1 MEPLL
6 QISHLT
12 KNFSDGKEDEYKAV
26 DDVSFELFPGEKLAI
41 IGESGS
47 GKTTVVNMITRLLDS
62 TDGKILLDGEDIT
75 HYKRNKMKNIYRK
88 MQMVFQTPTESFDP
102 RCRLGDAVAESLRNA
117 GIPKKEA
124 MEIVKELFKQCGLPE
139 NFMKRYPHEVSGG
152 QCQRAAIAR
161 AIAIKPRLLIL
172 DEATSALDVTVQA
185 EILQLLDNLQEE
197 RQMSYLF
204 ICHDIALVQNFCDRV
219 LVMYQGEIV
228 EEGAVKKVLRNP
240 EHPYTKLLLSSGAAF
255 MPDPYF
261 YNRLK

>member
-1 MEPLL
+1 MEPILRV
-6 QISHLT
+6 QNLT
-12 KNFSDGKEDEYKAV
+12 KTFTRSGQSNLTAV
-26 DDVSFELFPGEKLAI
+26 NGISFDLLPGECLGI

-47 GKTTVVNMITRLLDS
+47 GKTTAVNLITRLLDA
-62 TDGKILLDGEDIT
+62 TEGKIFLDGEDIT
-75 HYKRNKMKNIYRK
+75 LKTGKPLRMIYRK

-219 LVMYQGEIV
+219 LVMYQGKIV
-228 EEGAVKKVLRNP
+228 EQGKTEEVLHFP
-240 EHPYTKLLLSSGAAF
+240 KHEYTRMLLDSVL
-255 MPDPYF
+255 
-261 YNRLK
+261 

>member
-1 MEPLL
+1 MEPLV

-47 GKTTVVNMITRLLDS
+47 GKTTVVNMITMLLDS
-62 TDGKILLDGEDIT
+62 TD
-75 HYKRNKMKNIYRK
+75 RK

-185 EILQLLDNLQEE
+185 EILQLLDALQEE

-219 LVMYQGEIV
+219 LVMYQGKIV
-228 EEGAVKKVLRNP
+228 EQGKTEEVLHFP
-240 EHPYTKLLLSSGAAF
+240 KHEYTRMLLDSVL
-255 MPDPYF
+255 
-261 YNRLK
+261 

>member
-1 MEPLL
+1 MAAQSTTPLL
-6 QISHLT
+6 KVEGLKQYFRVN
-12 KNFSDGKEDEYKAV
+12 KNFTVKAV

-185 EILQLLDNLQEE
+185 EILQEE

-219 LVMYQGEIV
+219 LVMYQGKIV
-228 EEGAVKKVLRNP
+228 EQGKTEEVLHFP
-240 EHPYTKLLLSSGAAF
+240 KHEYTRMLLDSVL
-255 MPDPYF
+255 
-261 YNRLK
+261 

>member
-1 MEPLL
+1 
-6 QISHLT
+6 
-12 KNFSDGKEDEYKAV
+12 
-26 DDVSFELFPGEKLAI
+26 
-41 IGESGS
+41 
-47 GKTTVVNMITRLLDS
+47 
-62 TDGKILLDGEDIT
+62 
-75 HYKRNKMKNIYRK
+75 MKNIYRK

-124 MEIVKELFKQCGLPE
+124 MEIVKELFKQCELPE

-185 EILQLLDNLQEE
+185 EILQLLDALQEE

-219 LVMYQGEIV
+219 LVMYQGKIV
-228 EEGAVKKVLRNP
+228 EQGKTEEVLHFP
-240 EHPYTKLLLSSGAAF
+240 KHEYTRMLLDSVL
-255 MPDPYF
+255 
-261 YNRLK
+261 